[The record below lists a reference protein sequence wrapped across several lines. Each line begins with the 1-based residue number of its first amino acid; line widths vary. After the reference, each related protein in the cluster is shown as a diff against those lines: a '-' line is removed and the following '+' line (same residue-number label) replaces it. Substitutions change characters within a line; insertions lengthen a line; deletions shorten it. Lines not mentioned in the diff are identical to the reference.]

1 MNYQDKVKEAFEILE
16 DAKIQVFT
24 ALINVAM
31 VSEFKEI
38 DELFDE
44 GEFFAFRSSDFDH
57 ANDPNIQSLQYVVK
71 AMEIAKEEMIA
82 WNGLNNLN
90 LQGNE

>member
-1 MNYQDKVKEAFEILE
+1 MNYQEKVKEAFEALE
-16 DAKIQVFT
+16 NAKIQVFT

-31 VSEFKEI
+31 ASEFKDI
-38 DELFDE
+38 NELFDE
-44 GEFFAFRSSDFDH
+44 GELFSFRSSDFDH
-57 ANDPNIQSLQYVVK
+57 ASDPNIQSLQYVVK
-71 AMEIAKEEMIA
+71 AMEIAEEEMIA

>member
-44 GEFFAFRSSDFDH
+44 GEFFC
-57 ANDPNIQSLQYVVK
+57 LQ
-71 AMEIAKEEMIA
+71 E
-82 WNGLNNLN
+82 
-90 LQGNE
+90 

>member
-1 MNYQDKVKEAFEILE
+1 MNYQEKVKEAFEALE
-16 DAKIQVFT
+16 NAKIQVFT

-31 VSEFKEI
+31 ASEFKDI
-38 DELFDE
+38 NELFDE
-44 GEFFAFRSSDFDH
+44 GELFSFRSSDFDH
-57 ANDPNIQSLQYVVK
+57 ASDPNIQSLQYVVK
-71 AMEIAKEEMIA
+71 AMEITEEEMIA

>member
-1 MNYQDKVKEAFEILE
+1 MKV
-16 DAKIQVFT
+16 
-24 ALINVAM
+24 
-31 VSEFKEI
+31 S
-38 DELFDE
+38 
-44 GEFFAFRSSDFDH
+44 FFAFRSSDFDH

>member
-1 MNYQDKVKEAFEILE
+1 MTYQEKVKEAFEALE
-16 DAKIQVFT
+16 NAKIQVFT

-31 VSEFKEI
+31 ASEFKDV
-38 DELFDE
+38 DELFEE
-44 GEFFAFRSSDFDH
+44 GEFFSFRSSDFDH
-57 ANDPNIQSLQYVVK
+57 ASDPNIQSLQYAVK
-71 AMEIAKEEMIA
+71 AIEIAQEEMIA